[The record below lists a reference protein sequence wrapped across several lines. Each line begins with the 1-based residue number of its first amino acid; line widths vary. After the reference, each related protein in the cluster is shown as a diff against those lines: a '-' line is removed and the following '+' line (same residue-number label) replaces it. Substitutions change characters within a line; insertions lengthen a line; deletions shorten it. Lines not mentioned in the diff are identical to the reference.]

1 MPSFKPTELWE
12 AAPHT
17 LAKIEIVRQYLVRWF
32 QILGLKHRSG
42 RLVYIDGFAGPGA
55 YTNTSDSSPLA
66 ALRAAAQALQ
76 STPAIGSK
84 EFCFLFTE
92 KEQWC
97 AEHLRAVIKKEVL
110 PRQIQWDVRQESFED
125 GVGGILKEIRL
136 NGQQLA
142 PTFAFIDPFGATGLP
157 FRVIQE
163 ILSYPSCEVLL
174 NLDSDGI
181 ARLFKASDFAKNE
194 AHLHSLFGDGTWR
207 SVLHPSAGIREL
219 SRQILTLYKQRLRSI
234 TGVRYV
240 FAFAMH
246 DANGRL
252 SYHLVFASQHPL
264 GLEKMKEAME
274 SVDKSGLYTFS
285 DATAGQ
291 SELPFDFK
299 LPDAFARRMLATL
312 RGTPRPYSQFHDY
325 ALNETP
331 FRNPKSMLE
340 HLKQQGVVDVV
351 WKGAPTKRGF
361 PEDRIQTILLRQ

>member
-32 QILGLKHRSG
+32 QILGLEHPSP
-42 RLVYIDGFAGPGA
+42 RLMYIDGFAGPGA

-66 ALRAAAQALQ
+66 ALRAAAQVLK
-76 STPAIGSK
+76 STPALGSK
-84 EFCFLFTE
+84 EFGFLFTE

-97 AEHLRAVIKKEVL
+97 AEHLRAVIQKEAL
-110 PRQIQWDVRQESFED
+110 PKQIQWEVRQESFED
-125 GVGGILKEIRL
+125 GVGGILKENRS
-136 NGQQLA
+136 NGEQLA

-157 FRVIQE
+157 FAVIQE
-163 ILSYPSCEVLL
+163 ILSHRSCEVLL

-181 ARLFKASDFAKNE
+181 ARLFKASDVVKNE
-194 AHLHSLFGDGTWR
+194 AHLDSLFGDGSWR
-207 SVLHPSAGIREL
+207 SALQPDAGIREL
-219 SRQILTLYKQRLRSI
+219 SPQILTLYKRRLLSI
-234 TGVRYV
+234 PRVQYV

-246 DANGRL
+246 NANGKL

-274 SVDKSGLYTFS
+274 SVDKSGLYSFS

-299 LPDAFARRMLATL
+299 QPDAFARRMQATL
-312 RGTPRPYSQFHDY
+312 GGMPRPYNDFHDY

-331 FRNPKSMLE
+331 FRNPKVMLE
-340 HLKQQGVVDVV
+340 LLKREGAVDVA
-351 WKGAPTKRGF
+351 WKGVPAKRGF
-361 PEDRIQTILLRQ
+361 PADKIETILLRQ

>member
-1 MPSFKPTELWE
+1 MSSFRPKELWE
-12 AAPHT
+12 AKPHT

-32 QILGLKHRSG
+32 QILGFRHLSQ

-55 YTNTSDSSPLA
+55 YTNTADSSPLA
-66 ALRAAAQALQ
+66 ALKAAAQVLQ

-84 EFCFLFTE
+84 EFCFLFSE
-92 KEQWC
+92 KEPWC
-97 AEHLRAVIKKEVL
+97 ADHLRAAIEKETL
-110 PRQIQWDVRQESFED
+110 PKQIQWEVRQGSFED
-125 GVGGILKEIRL
+125 KVGGLLKEIRAK
-136 NGQQLA
+136 GQKLA

-157 FRVIQE
+157 FSVIQE
-163 ILSYPSCEVLL
+163 ILSYRSCEVLL

-181 ARLFKASDFAKNE
+181 ARLFKASDFAKND
-194 AHLHSLFGDGTWR
+194 AHLDMLFGSDIWR
-207 SVLHPSAGIREL
+207 SALNPDADMKEL

-234 TGVRYV
+234 PGVRYV

-246 DANGRL
+246 DANGKL

-291 SELPFDFK
+291 AELPFDFK
-299 LPDAFARRMLATL
+299 QSDVFARRMQAAL
-312 RGTPRPYSQFHDY
+312 GGKQRPYAEFNDY

-340 HLKQQGVVDVV
+340 YLKQQGVLEVQ
-351 WKGAPTKRGF
+351 WNGPPPRRGF
-361 PEDRIQTILLRQ
+361 PAEKIESILVRQ